1 MDTREDSYI
10 PIPEL
15 CPKLSQKW
23 AQIACNKGARELFL
37 HNLRD
42 FYLVE
47 EKYSDLLL
55 GGIQGYK
62 EDLGDIVKRMPLTT
76 KTPAL
81 VCNSTPEKPGYGLC
95 ISALKLGNNLVAVWV
110 LGHSDSNK
118 AALEQQAKTIRALVQ
133 FGFAE
138 KEDFAALEAVLH
150 NAHN

>member
-1 MDTREDSYI
+1 M
-10 PIPEL
+10 
-15 CPKLSQKW
+15 
-23 AQIACNKGARELFL
+23 